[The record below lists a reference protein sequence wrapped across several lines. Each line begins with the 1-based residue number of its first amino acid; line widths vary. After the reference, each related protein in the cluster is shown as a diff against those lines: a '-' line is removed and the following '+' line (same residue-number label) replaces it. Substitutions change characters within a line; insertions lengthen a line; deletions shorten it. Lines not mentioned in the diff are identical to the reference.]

1 MEYIV
6 KSGDSLSLIARSNST
21 TVATLMR
28 LNPEIEDANRIY
40 PQQSIRLPG
49 SGNTRQTR
57 AIGQIADCSECADE
71 YVDLLHQ
78 ADEAVFIPLTVEHQ
92 REIQQEEAILEQLIQ
107 QFHAAMDGMEDSI
120 QNFKDDFIERL
131 EQERIID
138 RAKPAEPLQLTEIRR
153 LMGNRHYAYVRKDS
167 GWRRHRSYS
176 IDAQDRARAKGWYDP
191 ASGKVDGSKLLDT
204 IAEDLRTPSLKASLT
219 LHESFTDWCLLEW
232 QSDPARWTPIEGMPP
247 IVASAQA
254 QAMRYAMGA
263 SLQAGYDPRAMNA
276 HIAVKASASASL
288 IEGKAYAECAWP
300 AEEDSE
306 WIIRYRDEY
315 GTLQGASL
323 GRFRARVKAELV
335 GFAGASALLSANVHI
350 AMDGGIPQLRGTG
363 QSNRNRRNDD
373 PASAEASAFVG
384 VRADGK
390 LEGSIEWQDTL
401 ATQPQ
406 WTALCTLGCGAG
418 TALGLGAEAR
428 LQIKW
433 SNRTHKFYFN
443 VHAGLVVGAGASGEV
458 GAEVDA
464 GTFVAMVRCVY
475 NALLE
480 VDFRK
485 VEEIEYGAFE
495 QLTNFAV
502 LGVLKGVGYATE
514 AIHYGGAAAE
524 WVAGEINTLIEEH
537 RTARAREQLAIN
549 TADNILSDLAQSDNS
564 WIKYAPPEV
573 KGRLLDILCF
583 DYGPTFWDRYAFGHN
598 SREKAIL
605 ALLEI
610 SQCWRDYEETVTRIN
625 PAGAKGN
632 FAANRDRLRS
642 LMRAFPALQ
651 IERIEQ
657 QLQGTR
663 ATPNQPVQLARHIQ
677 LTGTYYA

>member
-40 PQQSIRLPG
+40 PQQSIRLPDTA
-49 SGNTRQTR
+49 STRQTR

-78 ADEAVFIPLTVEHQ
+78 ANEAVFIPLTAEHQ

-107 QFHAAMDGMEDSI
+107 QFHAAMEGMEDSI
-120 QNFKDDFIERL
+120 QGFKDDFIERL

-138 RAKPAEPLQLTEIRR
+138 RAKPSEPLQLTEIRR

-204 IAEDLRTPSLKASLT
+204 IAEDMRTPSLKASLT

-232 QSDPARWTPIEGMPP
+232 QSDPVRWTPIEGMPP
-247 IVASAQA
+247 IVAGAQA

-263 SLQAGYDPRAMNA
+263 SLQAGYDPRSMNA
-276 HIAVKASASASL
+276 HIAAKASASASL

-315 GTLQGASL
+315 DSLQDASL
-323 GRFRARVKAELV
+323 GKFRARVKAELI

-350 AMDGGIPQLRGTG
+350 DMSNGIPQLRGTG
-363 QSNRNRRNDD
+363 NSNRSHGSGD
-373 PASAEASAFVG
+373 PASVEAGAFVG

-401 ATQPQ
+401 AEQRQ
-406 WTALCTLGCGAG
+406 WVALCTLGVSAGA
-418 TALGLGAEAR
+418 ALGLGAEAR

-433 SNRTHKFYFN
+433 SSTTHKFYFN
-443 VHAGLVVGAGASGEV
+443 VHAGLVAGAGASGEV

-464 GTFVAMVRCVY
+464 GTFLAMVKCVY
-475 NALLE
+475 NALLT

-485 VEEIEYGAFE
+485 VEEIDAGAFS

-502 LGVLKGVGYATE
+502 LGILTGTNYAAMAVRFGAEAADRVGRDLARFIE
-514 AIHYGGAAAE
+514 A
-524 WVAGEINTLIEEH
+524 H
-537 RTARAREQLAIN
+537 RTAREREQLAIT
-549 TADNILSDLAQSDNS
+549 TAENILSDLAQRDNS

-583 DYGPTFWDRYAFGHN
+583 DYGPTFWDRYTWGAN
-598 SREKAIL
+598 SRERAIL
-605 ALLEI
+605 ALLEV

-625 PAGAKGN
+625 PTGDKGN
-632 FAANRDRLRS
+632 YTANRNRLRS
-642 LMRAFPALQ
+642 LMRLFPSLQ
-651 IERIEQ
+651 IERIEAR
-657 QLQGTR
+657 LQGTR
-663 ATPNQPVQLARHIQ
+663 ATPNQPVQLARHVQ
-677 LTGTYYA
+677 LTGTHYA

>member
-204 IAEDLRTPSLKASLT
+204 IADDLRTPSLKASLT

-247 IVASAQA
+247 IVAGAQA

-263 SLQAGYDPRAMNA
+263 GLQAGYDPRAMNA
-276 HIAVKASASASL
+276 HIAAKASASASL

-384 VRADGK
+384 VRADGN

-401 ATQPQ
+401 ATRPQ

-418 TALGLGAEAR
+418 AALGLGAEAR
-428 LQIKW
+428 LRIKW
-433 SNRTHKFYFN
+433 SDRTHKFYFN
-443 VHAGLVVGAGASGEV
+443 VHAGLVVGAGASGEL
-458 GAEVDA
+458 GAEVNA
-464 GTFVAMVRCVY
+464 GAFAAMVRCVY
-475 NALLE
+475 NALLA
-480 VDFRK
+480 VDFHK
-485 VEEIEYGAFE
+485 VEEIDIEAFN
-495 QLTNFAV
+495 QLTHFAV
-502 LGVLKGVGYATE
+502 LGVLQGVGYATRV
-514 AIHYGGAAAE
+514 INYGNSTAQQAAE
-524 WVAGEINTLIEEH
+524 DIKRLIARH
-537 RTARAREQLAIN
+537 RTALQREELALTTAR
-549 TADNILSDLAQSDNS
+549 NILSDLTSSDNS
-564 WIKYAPPEV
+564 WLKYSPPEV
-573 KGRLLDILCF
+573 RGRLLDILCF
-583 DYGPTFWDRYAFGHN
+583 DYGPTFWDRYTLGYN
-598 SREKAIL
+598 TREQAIL
-605 ALLEI
+605 SLLEI

-625 PAGAKGN
+625 PTGDKGN
-632 FAANRDRLRS
+632 YTANRDRLRS
-642 LMRAFPALQ
+642 LMRLFPSLQ
-651 IERIEQ
+651 IERIEAR
-657 QLQGTR
+657 LQGTR
-663 ATPNQPVQLARHIQ
+663 ATPNQPVQLARHVQ
-677 LTGTYYA
+677 LTGTHYA